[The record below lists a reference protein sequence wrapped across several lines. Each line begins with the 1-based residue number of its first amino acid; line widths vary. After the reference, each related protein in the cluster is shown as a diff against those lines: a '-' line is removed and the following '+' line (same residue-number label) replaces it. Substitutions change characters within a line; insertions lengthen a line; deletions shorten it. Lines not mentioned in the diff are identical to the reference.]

1 MFYFL
6 GDECYHMVA
15 GVVFF
20 GQNIS
25 TRRGCSAE
33 GATPTWLESHW
44 CATTWLVF
52 LFTIHR
58 VKTISYGK
66 PVLKTENGDFNAFA
80 VVFDPENGRIGPC
93 FSWSPTGYFG
103 RGIQRRFAIS
113 PLYHLENCWHSPVS
127 SKSVSHAI
135 YSKNSPHFRM
145 KYRSLAGT
153 IFLVFFLRSGNIV
166 KKSKDSPGENKNG
179 SRYLSPKDRE
189 YSEQSEPNSVRLR
202 V

>member
-80 VVFDPENGRIGPC
+80 VVFDPENGRIGPR
-93 FSWSPTGYFG
+93 FSWSPTNHFG
-103 RGIQRRFAIS
+103 TTIQRRLPF
-113 PLYHLENCWHSPVS
+113 LQNKCGHSPVS
-127 SKSVSHAI
+127 SKSASAAI
-135 YSKNSPHFRM
+135 YSK
-145 KYRSLAGT
+145 KLAPCSDET
-153 IFLVFFLRSGNIV
+153 SIYSWKSLVFFSESI
-166 KKSKDSPGENKNG
+166 SKNCNDPPGE
-179 SRYLSPKDRE
+179 
-189 YSEQSEPNSVRLR
+189 
-202 V
+202 